1 MQGVLTAAQHRH
13 VLSTVEK
20 GIAGGAIA
28 HAVPFQ
34 SGKARDARHRPGCAR
49 GQNNSVRR
57 VIFVR
62 SFYCEFIC
70 IGQAHRFGRDEL
82 HAQTSG
88 VFNAAALQLRTG
100 NGLGKAVVV
109 FNFFGAV
116 KGTGAF
122 GEHRGVHTGA
132 DSVQRSGNA
141 RRAGTDD
148 YDIGHLLLLCR
159 LNDLELSPLRSDNI
173 SGKIIYN
180 FVNWKN
186 LRISPIYFFTGW
198 GRSG

>member
-1 MQGVLTAAQHRH
+1 MQGVLAAAQHRH

-28 HAVPFQ
+28 HTVPLQ
-34 SGKARDARHRPGCAR
+34 PGKARDARHRPGCAR
-49 GQNNSVRR
+49 GKDHSIRR
-57 VIFVR
+57 VIFIHC
-62 SFYCEFIC
+62 FYCEFIC
-70 IGQAHRFGRDEL
+70 IGQAHRFSRDEL

-88 VFNAAALQLRTG
+88 VFDAAAFQLRTG
-100 NGLGKAVVV
+100 NRLGKAVVV

-141 RRAGTDD
+141 RRAGTDND
-148 YDIGHLLLLCR
+148 NAGHGTTPSFGCIFLQYT
-159 LNDLELSPLRSDNI
+159 P
-173 SGKIIYN
+173 
-180 FVNWKN
+180 
-186 LRISPIYFFTGW
+186 FFEKFP
-198 GRSG
+198 